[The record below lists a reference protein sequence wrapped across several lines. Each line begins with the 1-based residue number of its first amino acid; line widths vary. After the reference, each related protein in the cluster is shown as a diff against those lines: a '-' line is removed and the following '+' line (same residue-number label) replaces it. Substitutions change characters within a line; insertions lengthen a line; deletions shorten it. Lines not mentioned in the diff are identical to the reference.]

1 MATSGV
7 FAVFAVTPCEAG
19 QAPQSRLLPCV
30 CAWRTMAFAFWF
42 RGAGGREYRPVVLFF
57 LPHLAGSEEQ
67 TTRMRANK
75 NRKDGRRHILSR
87 RRWSTVVLPSHE

>member
-57 LPHLAGSEEQ
+57 PSPPGRIRGTDDSDESKQEPEG
-67 TTRMRANK
+67 
-75 NRKDGRRHILSR
+75 RKA
-87 RRWSTVVLPSHE
+87 TYPFKT